1 MSNLI
6 RHLTEFQTITDEEI
20 RIRSNGNVE
29 EELLLHVERDFVQSV
44 NKSIIEGLMKMV
56 EENKNRL
63 LPIRSIK
70 RLEIHT

>member
-20 RIRSNGNVE
+20 HIRANGNVE

-44 NKSIIEGLMKMV
+44 NKSIIESLMEMV
-56 EENKNRL
+56 EKDRNKL

-70 RLEIHT
+70 RLEIQ